1 MIEIIRDIKKI
12 YSDFSSVTK
21 YIFRYGTTVIAT
33 LFFCALYFYIR
44 SHFSVN
50 AIYDTIMCN
59 DILFC
64 IKECMGSVYILPMLV
79 ETLSMAVNRN
89 R

>member
-12 YSDFSSVTK
+12 YSDFNSVTK
-21 YIFRYGTTVIAT
+21 YIFRYGTILIVS

-44 SHFSVN
+44 SCFSVN
-50 AIYDTIMCN
+50 AISDTIMYN

-64 IKECMGSVYILPMLV
+64 IKECMGSIYILPMLV
-79 ETLSMAVNRN
+79 ETLSMVMHRN